1 MVTAGCYLGVEN
13 DEFPKL
19 TRNLGI
25 LRFFGKL
32 IPSQKI
38 FMSQQHLD
46 IYSPTIYSKER
57 SCGNQITWMI
67 IGGEL
72 DPEEIQ

>member
-1 MVTAGCYLGVEN
+1 
-13 DEFPKL
+13 
-19 TRNLGI
+19 
-25 LRFFGKL
+25 
-32 IPSQKI
+32 
-38 FMSQQHLD
+38 MSQQHLD